1 MYLVQAKH
9 AEEAQFAWDTTAL
22 ATIPGDKA
30 FSPLE
35 EPTPFAEANIHLYHW
50 AGTQRQIG

>member
-30 FSPLE
+30 FSPLA
-35 EPTPFAEANIHLYHW
+35 EPTPFAEAIIHLYHW
-50 AGTQRQIG
+50 AGTQWQIG